1 MCIFPE
7 KGAGGVCLGTFSTV
21 DRPLPGNADQRGIWF
36 NDGSY
41 VYYDRSSG
49 VLEVKAAGRVRIE
62 GDLEVTGTLTRGGER
77 L

>member
-1 MCIFPE
+1 M
-7 KGAGGVCLGTFSTV
+7 